1 MIPKKSLGQNFLI
14 DKNICKKIVSL
25 IEIKNKVIIEIGPG
39 TGQLTKEII
48 LSKPKKIILIE
59 KDINLYDNLKKNY
72 GNYKNII
79 FYNLDA
85 INFDY
90 SKYNNI
96 YLISN
101 LPYNMSLKII
111 YKLLS
116 YNENIKDMVLMV
128 QKEVAEKLQYKKN
141 YKMNKH
147 NFVINSVSDYKIIFN
162 ISNKVFYPK
171 PKINSSVIKI
181 TPKKKLSFEL
191 KNLLNFSHNIF
202 SQKRK
207 KISNLLKFKYDIKK
221 NLDENIIGQRAENL
235 NLNQLIKLFNIF

>member
-14 DKNICKKIVSL
+14 DKNICKKIINL
-25 IEIKNKVIIEIGPG
+25 IEIKNKIIVEIGPG

-48 LSKPKKIILIE
+48 LNKPKKIILIE
-59 KDINLYDNLKKNY
+59 KDTNLYNNLKKNY
-72 GNYKNII
+72 ANHKNIDL
-79 FYNLDA
+79 YNIDA

-90 SKYNNI
+90 SKYDNI

-116 YNENIKDMVLMV
+116 YSENIKDMVLMV

-141 YKMNKH
+141 FKMNKH
-147 NFVINSVSDYKIIFN
+147 NFVINSVSEYKIMFN
-162 ISNKVFYPK
+162 VSNKVFYPK

-181 TPKKKLSFEL
+181 TPKKKLFFKLNDLL
-191 KNLLNFSHNIF
+191 KFSQSIF

-207 KISNLLKFKYDIKK
+207 KISNLLKFTIEKKK
-221 NLDENIIGQRAENL
+221 NMSNNIISQRAENL
-235 NLNQLIKLFNIF
+235 DLSQLIKLFNIF